1 MTEKNE
7 HPEKVQFFDEKLYV
21 ASFVYTNVVIT
32 IWNNSGFLGFI
43 FEYCRNYNSQHLHPF
58 ERGLIIGL
66 LDVDLTYCYI
76 STVVQS
82 CRFCRFGLNIQ
93 E

>member
-32 IWNNSGFLGFI
+32 IWNSSGKRRLFCVLFLNTVGI
-43 FEYCRNYNSQHLHPF
+43 TTRNNCTHSK
-58 ERGLIIGL
+58 E
-66 LDVDLTYCYI
+66 D
-76 STVVQS
+76 
-82 CRFCRFGLNIQ
+82 
-93 E
+93 